1 MRNGRRR
8 GGPMG
13 QKRGK
18 REEGGEVDMGEVGG
32 GRIRKRGQSK
42 KKKMYV
48 FTLS

>member
-18 REEGGEVDMGEVGG
+18 GEEGGE
-32 GRIRKRGQSK
+32 GRHGRSGRGK
-42 KKKMYV
+42 NKEKGPK
-48 FTLS
+48 